1 MQLKTLSLVTL
12 SLLSAHSY
20 AVENG
25 TPIDWNEQDNAVRF
39 GSTNNPDMYCTG
51 TLIAG
56 RYVLTASHCLVKW
69 DKNEDIQTIDFDHIV
84 TASQEET
91 PVNQGSFIKHP
102 DFVMGDYYDEFTGI
116 DVGLVPLDVP
126 VDYKKIQVINAQDLV
141 QDEALQVK
149 GFGGTK
155 DTLNAANFTLDIR
168 NNSYHPYKLY
178 ANMVDESHTIGGDS
192 GATWTSNDDNKI
204 IAIHQGSINHV
215 SNDNEKY
222 RETYGTDIR
231 YAREFLLDNIDGW
244 HYPTVAKTE
253 NGKATITIQSLH
265 INDVIDTAVPDG
277 DVTLVGDEST
287 CMTKTVIEPFET
299 CTYVIESN
307 GGEGKLSLSDSEVI
321 HINKPTDNT
330 GGDNGNNNS
339 GDDDTGGSVGFW
351 SLLFLG
357 FASLRRKR

>member
-25 TPIDWNEQDNAVRF
+25 TPVDWAQQDNTVRLANYDDESK
-39 GSTNNPDMYCTG
+39 GCTG

-56 RYVLTASHCLVKW
+56 RYVLTAAHCLKEW
-69 DKNEDIQTIDFDHIV
+69 DEDEVEHPYDFDHIN
-84 TASQEET
+84 TASDNQY
-91 PVNQGSFIKHP
+91 PVNQASFLTHNN
-102 DFVMGDYYDEFTGI
+102 FAMGDSTDESEGE
-116 DVGLVPLDVP
+116 DVGLIPLDEV
-126 VDYKKIQVINAQDLV
+126 VDYQRIQFINAQELI
-141 QDEALQVK
+141 QGEALQVK
-149 GFGGTK
+149 GFGGT
-155 DTLNAANFTLDIR
+155 DNELNTADFTLDIGHDYYR
-168 NNSYHPYKLY
+168 AYKLY
-178 ANMVDESHTIGGDS
+178 ADMVNDSHTIGGDS
-192 GATWTSNDDNKI
+192 GAAWTSNDQI
-204 IAIHQGSINHV
+204 IAVHQGS
-215 SNDNEKY
+215 SDFYGGEW

-231 YAREFLLDNIDGW
+231 YARDFLLDNIDGW

-265 INDVIDTAVPDG
+265 INDVIDTAIPDG

-299 CTYVIESN
+299 CTYVVESN
-307 GGEGKLSLSDSEVI
+307 GGEGKLSLSDSEII
-321 HINKPTDNT
+321 HINKPENT
-330 GGDNGNNNS
+330 GIDNGNTDSDN
-339 GDDDTGGSVGFW
+339 GDSGGSVGFW

>member
-1 MQLKTLSLVTL
+1 MQFKTLSLFTL

-25 TPIDWNEQDNAVRF
+25 TSVEWNQQDNAVRL

-56 RYVLTASHCLVKW
+56 RYVLTASHCLVEW
-69 DKNEDIQTIDFDHIV
+69 DKNEEMQTIDFDHIV
-84 TASQEET
+84 TASQAEI
-91 PVNQGSFIKHP
+91 PVNQSDFIKHP

-116 DVGLVPLDVP
+116 DVGLVPLNTP
-126 VDYKKIQVINAQDLV
+126 TDYQKIQVINAQDLI
-141 QDEALQVK
+141 QGEALHIK

-155 DTLNAANFTLDIR
+155 NTLSTANFTLDIR
-168 NNSYHPYKLY
+168 DNSYHPYKLY
-178 ANMVDESHTIGGDS
+178 ANMIDESHTIGGDS
-192 GATWTSNDDNKI
+192 GATWTNNDDEI
-204 IAIHQGSINHV
+204 IAIHQGASNV
-215 SNDNEKY
+215 SWDGNRW

-231 YAREFLLDNIDGW
+231 YARDFLLDNIDGW

-265 INDVIDTAVPDG
+265 INDVIDSAIPEG
-277 DVTLVGDEST
+277 DVALVDNEST
-287 CMTKTVIEPFET
+287 CMTKSVIEPFET
-299 CTYVIESN
+299 CTYVVESN

-321 HINKPTDNT
+321 LINKPTNNT
-330 GGDNGNNNS
+330 GGDNDNNS
-339 GDDDTGGSVGFW
+339 SDDGDDGGSVGFW

-357 FASLRRKR
+357 LASLRRKR

>member
-25 TPIDWNEQDNAVRF
+25 TPVDWVQQDNTVRLANYNDESK
-39 GSTNNPDMYCTG
+39 GCTG

-56 RYVLTASHCLVKW
+56 RYVLTAAHCLKEW
-69 DKNEDIQTIDFDHIV
+69 DEDEVEHPYDFDHIN
-84 TASQEET
+84 TASGNQY
-91 PVNQGSFIKHP
+91 PVNQASFLTHEN
-102 DFVMGDYYDEFTGI
+102 FVMGHYYDEDDGE
-116 DVGLVPLDVP
+116 DVGLIPLSETI
-126 VDYKKIQVINAQDLV
+126 DYQRIQFINAQELT

-149 GFGGTK
+149 GFGGT
-155 DTLNAANFTLDIR
+155 DNELNAADFTLDIGHD
-168 NNSYHPYKLY
+168 SYRTYKLY
-178 ANMVDESHTIGGDS
+178 ADMVNESHTVGGDS
-192 GATWTSNDDNKI
+192 GAAWTNTNNEI
-204 IAIHQGSINHV
+204 IAIHKGSQ
-215 SNDNEKY
+215 DFYGGEW

-231 YAREFLLDNIDGW
+231 YARDFLLDNIDDW

-253 NGKATITIQSLH
+253 NGKATITVQSLH
-265 INDVIDTAVPDG
+265 INDVSNSATFDG
-277 DVTLVGDEST
+277 DVTLVDDEST

-330 GGDNGNNNS
+330 GGDNSNNNS

-357 FASLRRKR
+357 LASLRRKR

>member
-25 TPIDWNEQDNAVRF
+25 TPVDWSQQDNTVRLANYNDESK
-39 GSTNNPDMYCTG
+39 GCTG

-56 RYVLTASHCLVKW
+56 RYVLTAAHCLKEW
-69 DKNEDIQTIDFDHIV
+69 DEDEVAHPYDFDHIN
-84 TASQEET
+84 TASGNQY
-91 PVNQGSFIKHP
+91 PVNQTSFLTHEN
-102 DFVMGDYYDEFTGI
+102 FVMGGNYGENTGEDIGLISLDNVIDYQH
-116 DVGLVPLDVP
+116 
-126 VDYKKIQVINAQDLV
+126 IQFINAQDLT
-141 QDEALQVK
+141 QGEALQVK
-149 GFGGTK
+149 GFGGT
-155 DTLNAANFTLDIR
+155 DNELNVAEFNLNIV
-168 NNSYHPYKLY
+168 NNSYFPYKLY
-178 ANMVDESHTIGGDS
+178 ADMVNESHTIGGDS
-192 GATWTSNDDNKI
+192 GAAWVNTNDEI
-204 IAIHQGSINHV
+204 IAVHKGSEGFYSSEHG
-215 SNDNEKY
+215 EW

-253 NGKATITIQSLH
+253 NGKATITVQSLH
-265 INDVIDTAVPDG
+265 INEVSNSATFDG
-277 DVTLVGDEST
+277 DVTLIDDEST
-287 CMTKTVIEPFET
+287 CMTKTVIESFET

-339 GDDDTGGSVGFW
+339 GNDDTGGSVGFW

-357 FASLRRKR
+357 LASLRRKH